1 MYVNGQYGY
10 GWYNPKYFDSNGVLR
25 QDYEYLSLERRKETQ
40 QIATEV
46 VKELAPKIAAEM
58 FNQAI
63 DNLIGALE
71 YDIETCVH
79 VAVGSFEEIYKSGK
93 VEKLCSDAIIQ
104 ELRKQIGKTD
114 LKIKI

>member
-25 QDYEYLSLERRKETQ
+25 QDYEYLSSERRKETQ

-46 VKELAPKIAAEM
+46 VKELAPKIAAEI

-71 YDIETCVH
+71 YDIEMNSRVDH
-79 VAVGSFEEIYKSGK
+79 YLSELLFIKMAELEECAKEID
-93 VEKLCSDAIIQ
+93 EKFKLDA
-104 ELRKQIGKTD
+104 
-114 LKIKI
+114 